1 MAKQKQEHILGTE
14 LQSALTSVAAPR
26 ATKVAETRGRPDKD
40 KVAATFYIPRPTHKR
55 LKEMALARS
64 TSLQHSWRRP
74 SISGYSAPESR
85 RSIRSREGLKRG
97 AGKRRSRR

>member
-1 MAKQKQEHILGTE
+1 MAKQKQEHILGAE

-64 TSLQHSWRRP
+64 TSLQQLLEEAVDQWLQRAGEPPFH
-74 SISGYSAPESR
+74 PEQ
-85 RSIRSREGLKRG
+85 G
-97 AGKRRSRR
+97 A